1 MSDGTNNQNPT
12 GTGADG
18 SNNPGNGQAPTGGG
32 SSSVAGNPGS
42 GEWFSGFND
51 DLKGYV
57 QTKGFKGPDAVV
69 DAYRNL
75 EKLHGVPQERLL
87 KLPEKLDDASLAP
100 IFQRLGKPEKPE
112 GYNIAPEKGAD
123 ENFVKFAQ
131 GLFHELGLTKSQ
143 GEKLAA
149 KWNEHLGNANKAVI
163 EQHNA
168 KVTQENENLKKEWG
182 LAYDK
187 NVVIGKNAAQAF
199 GIDGDTLDKLESVMG
214 YAGVMKFV
222 HRLGTKLGEDNF
234 VGSDNRN
241 NGFGEMTSVQAQ
253 HRIKQLGQDMEWT
266 KRYIN
271 GGVAEREEMER
282 LQKMAY
288 PGQIS

>member
-1 MSDGTNNQNPT
+1 MSEI
-12 GTGADG
+12 
-18 SNNPGNGQAPTGGG
+18 NNPNPPAPP
-32 SSSVAGNPGS
+32 SNPPAPPS
-42 GEWFSGFND
+42 TPPAPAPGEWFSSFND

-87 KLPEKLDDASLAP
+87 KLPEKLDDESLAP
-100 IFQRLGKPEKPE
+100 IFQKLGKPEKPD
-112 GYNIAPEKGAD
+112 GYSIKPEQGAD

-131 GLFHELGLTKSQ
+131 GMFHEAGLTKSQ

-149 KWNEHLGNANKAVI
+149 KWGEYVGGQNKAFL

-168 KVTQENENLKKEWG
+168 KVAQENEALKKEWG
-182 LAYDK
+182 QAYEQ
-187 NVVIGKNAAQAF
+187 NVEVGRNAVQAF
-199 GIDGDTLDKLESVMG
+199 GIDKETLDKLESTMG
-214 YAGVMKFV
+214 FAGLMKFANS
-222 HRLGTKLGEDNF
+222 LGKKLGEDNF
-234 VGSDNRN
+234 IGPNSKTG
-241 NGFGEMTSVQAQ
+241 GFGVMSPQQAQ

-266 KRYIN
+266 KRYVN
-271 GGVAEREEMER
+271 GGLAEREEMER

-288 PGQIS
+288 PGQMS